1 MGRSDF
7 IEDDGDAVVFRD
19 HDELV
24 ETLGSRDFSSRARR
38 QAGLRE
44 DQGERYALQHYLVPQ
59 SNVGAL
65 QVPLEIQKTE
75 RPDFLLEVPTET
87 WGVEISQT
95 TTREIN
101 RDLARSR
108 KNQDAALVEYT
119 VEGHQMV
126 PAGGALT
133 SRGFAGHQNC
143 YRVAELVG
151 DAFDRKTE
159 SLNKLGF
166 GLHQRNQLLL
176 LDTYGGAIALW
187 DRHLSQGKTVRGMGT
202 PTPICLRPSATPGT
216 ASC

>member
-1 MGRSDF
+1 M
-7 IEDDGDAVVFRD
+7 
-19 HDELV
+19 
-24 ETLGSRDFSSRARR
+24 
-38 QAGLRE
+38 
-44 DQGERYALQHYLVPQ
+44 
-59 SNVGAL
+59 
-65 QVPLEIQKTE
+65 
-75 RPDFLLEVPTET
+75 PTET